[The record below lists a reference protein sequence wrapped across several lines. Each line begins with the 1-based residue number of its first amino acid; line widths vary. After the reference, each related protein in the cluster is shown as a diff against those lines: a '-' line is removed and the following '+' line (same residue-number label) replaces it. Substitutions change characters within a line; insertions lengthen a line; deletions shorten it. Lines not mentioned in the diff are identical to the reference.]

1 MIWEPI
7 IVKPGKWFNVY
18 EADVM
23 SKLRYFKQNHKKLK
37 HQAKILGMN
46 NRGKHSLDAMKNEFS
61 KILDNLLE
69 QIPKNVSLKLPKLK
83 KKTESKPPAKIKL
96 PKLKKVT

>member
-1 MIWEPI
+1 M
-7 IVKPGKWFNVY
+7 PGKWFCPD
-18 EADVM
+18 EGDIIR
-23 SKLRYFKQNHKKLK
+23 KLRFFKKNHKKLK

-83 KKTESKPPAKIKL
+83 KKTESKLPMKSAKIKL